1 MVSVPGRGE
10 WTGGAD
16 SESQCIPEPGRAGN
30 CARRIGARAR
40 RGDRMIA
47 EGDKSYVLFP
57 LGEKRFA
64 LRAETV
70 TELARPDSVQTF
82 PHRTPLLTGVLVRR
96 GRIVPVCDV
105 AQVLVGPAAPPR
117 KFYLIANC
125 KIGARQELTA
135 VPVTG
140 ECELASAASVALT
153 GTEPP
158 YVSGILSLGDETIA
172 VVALEKLICAEAT
185 A

>member
-1 MVSVPGRGE
+1 
-10 WTGGAD
+10 
-16 SESQCIPEPGRAGN
+16 
-30 CARRIGARAR
+30 
-40 RGDRMIA
+40 MIVDT
-47 EGDKSYVLFP
+47 DKAYVLFP

-64 LRAETV
+64 LPAETV

-117 KFYLIANC
+117 RFYLIANC

-140 ECELASAASVALT
+140 ECELASAALTPLT
-153 GTEPP
+153 GEEPS
-158 YVSGILSLGDETIA
+158 YISGLLAMGSETVEI
-172 VVALEKLICAEAT
+172 VALEK
-185 A
+185 

>member
-1 MVSVPGRGE
+1 MTV
-10 WTGGAD
+10 
-16 SESQCIPEPGRAGN
+16 
-30 CARRIGARAR
+30 
-40 RGDRMIA
+40 

-57 LGEKRFA
+57 LGKQRFA
-64 LRAETV
+64 LPAETV

-96 GRIVPVCDV
+96 GKIVPVCDV

-125 KIGARQELTA
+125 NLESRQELTA

-140 ECELASAASVALT
+140 ECELASAARVPLT
-153 GTEPP
+153 GDEPS
-158 YVSGILSLGDETIA
+158 YVSGLLAFGDER
-172 VVALEKLICAEAT
+172 VAIVDLEKLMCAEVT

>member
-1 MVSVPGRGE
+1 
-10 WTGGAD
+10 
-16 SESQCIPEPGRAGN
+16 
-30 CARRIGARAR
+30 
-40 RGDRMIA
+40 
-47 EGDKSYVLFP
+47 
-57 LGEKRFA
+57 
-64 LRAETV
+64 V

-140 ECELASAASVALT
+140 ECELASAALTPLT
-153 GTEPP
+153 GKEPS
-158 YVSGILSLGDETIA
+158 YVSGLLALGNETVE
-172 VVALEKLICAEAT
+172 VVALEKLICVEAT